1 MVPSRKSQ
9 VTWGPSMQF
18 WSLRAWK
25 LGVKLWVFESFRVGK
40 KNLTKN
46 KRGANPTT
54 KLLEVMHMSRSKF
67 IYLGLPIFGFK
78 TDAFKHVW
86 PPLRSWDFASMLR
99 VANTSGTWNS
109 MWTCPEIG
117 ADIPPRA
124 RPLAWSDN
132 PMSVLSGTVGDA
144 WATNLWGRCT
154 KYGI

>member
-40 KNLTKN
+40 KFLPKN

-67 IYLGLPIFGFK
+67 IYLGLPIFGFE
-78 TDAFKHVW
+78 TVAFKHLW
-86 PPLRSWDFASMLR
+86 PPLQKLGLCLHVETCQHKWDLELHVNMPWNWCGHTSKSKPSSMVR
-99 VANTSGTWNS
+99 Q
-109 MWTCPEIG
+109 PHIG
-117 ADIPPRA
+117 FKWHNWRCM
-124 RPLAWSDN
+124 SHK
-132 PMSVLSGTVGDA
+132 PMGEMH
-144 WATNLWGRCT
+144 
-154 KYGI
+154 